1 MVPIIL
7 LSPSKTL
14 HDPLVNSS
22 ESWKSQF
29 SQGLGSAN
37 STLTLSLLKALEA
50 MSLDQLQEYYG
61 VSQSIAEKLKV
72 YYSENPPI
80 QPVWTWYT
88 GEAFKYLDLPSLKS
102 QGGKGW
108 TRAVTHLVILSSLYG
123 GHRPEEL
130 MRPYRLDFTLPLPP
144 NFHQVY
150 TKSSSISDSLASS
163 LPKTLRGMWE
173 KSIQQYLLDLA
184 ETQETSVVV
193 SCASEEFES
202 LAVSA
207 LQRDPKTI
215 KSQSNLPLSSDGIDL
230 IRIEFYQR
238 HPKTG
243 KTTKISARAKQ
254 ARGAFARWVLEQ
266 VPDQCTSAEEIM
278 DFLTGFNQLG
288 YSSTSVQADY
298 EGEGLRISNLVFTQ
312 SQSSSLQTS

>member
-14 HDPLVNSS
+14 QNPLANPS
-22 ESWKSQF
+22 ESWKAQL

-37 STLTLSLLKALEA
+37 SSLTLGLLKALEA
-50 MSLDQLQEYYG
+50 MSLNQLQEYYG
-61 VSQSIAEKLKV
+61 VSLSIAEKLNV

-123 GHRPEEL
+123 AHRPEDL
-130 MRPYRLDFTLPLPP
+130 MRPYRLDFTLPFPP
-144 NFHQVY
+144 DFHQVY
-150 TKSSSISDSLASS
+150 TKSSSISDSLSS
-163 LPKTLRGMWE
+163 NFPKTMRGMWE
-173 KSIQQYLLDLA
+173 QSIQQYLLDLA
-184 ETQETSVVV
+184 QTQETSVVV

-215 KSQSNLPLSSDGIDL
+215 NSQPNLPLRSDGIDL

-266 VPDQCTSAEEIM
+266 VPDECTSTKEII
-278 DFLTGFNQLG
+278 DFLSGFNQSG
-288 YSSTSVQADY
+288 YCFTSVQSDY
-298 EGEGLRISNLVFTQ
+298 QGKGLRIFKLVFTQ